1 MGSKKKRPAADP
13 AMSTVR
19 EMFQRNLHV
28 TNTVQRR
35 SKSDII
41 TKFDLTEKFYVR
53 RIKAVC
59 NLLPEMQKRY
69 AAKYPSINIGQE
81 FADVA
86 STPLISYDIIDKES
100 YLCMGAAIWMLDQI
114 WEAHQIQEL
123 CDLLPEDCDDVGML
137 EVYDTRYSYELMERM
152 LWVIQNRYG
161 NTDRYVVPKNILS
174 KREDS
179 AFHDILALIPEES
192 ISMAVEQ
199 LKLKFWKWADCYFEA
214 LNPLF
219 QKGVKLD
226 ETIKRLS
233 KEIDEAN
240 SRKAVKNPASLHL
253 PLSSP
258 LPLLNDDSLN
268 SPKMQTEMLMRRL
281 DKLEEENEK
290 IRHQIGDFHF
300 TSIQAAIMGKK
311 RVAECVGEEYA
322 DSFYNFPIEDP
333 YEMCFAILYLLDQD
347 DDYAWT
353 YSFMA
358 AVICRAATMLPWGY
372 DRYDEPYDGFWFDD
386 DEWIPPVPMNPE
398 WYETLYT
405 GDAYDDGEEP
415 HDVSIAQIVY
425 QNTGAL
431 LPRDMHRF
439 DDAFRPLKKKG
450 LKPSQ
455 AGMVCALMDVLGE
468 ASRQRQFTP
477 SDPIFDDEDDPE
489 WVNDIMQLMKSNSAK
504 EESNS
509 ANAENEKLKKE
520 LAQLKEQAK
529 KANYALSRENREM
542 KEKLEKAGQEANE
555 MAQELADL
563 REIVFNQQVGAVEE
577 KQENTK
583 IKFPYHTTR
592 RLIAFGGHD
601 SFLRE
606 IKFKLPDVRFVGE
619 DISSPEIIRRAD
631 VVWIQTNCIGHKSYY
646 NIIDLARKYGR
657 KVRYFKYA
665 SATKCAEQVVEE
677 EENAEGRR

>member
-28 TNTVQRR
+28 TNAVQRR

-41 TKFDLTEKFYVR
+41 TKFDLTEKFYAR

-86 STPLISYDIIDKES
+86 SMPLISYDIIDKES

-123 CDLLPEDCDDVGML
+123 CDLLPEDCDDVDML

-161 NTDRYVVPKNILS
+161 KTDRYVVPKNILS

-179 AFHDILALIPEES
+179 AFHDILALIPKES
-192 ISMAVEQ
+192 ISMAVDQ
-199 LKLKFWKWADCYFEA
+199 LKLKFWKWADCYFAA

-219 QKGVKLD
+219 QKSVKLD

-258 LPLLNDDSLN
+258 LPLLDDDLMN

-290 IRHQIGDFHF
+290 IHHQIGDFHF
-300 TSIQAAIMGKK
+300 MSIQAAIMGKN

-509 ANAENEKLKKE
+509 ASAENEKLKKE

-529 KANYALSRENREM
+529 KANYALSRENREL
-542 KEKLEKAGQEANE
+542 KDKLEKAGQETNE

-577 KQENTK
+577 KQEDTK
-583 IKFPYHTTR
+583 IKFPYRTTR

-619 DISSPEIIRRAD
+619 DISGPEIIRRAD

-677 EENAEGRR
+677 EENAGEK

>member
-1 MGSKKKRPAADP
+1 MGSKKKRPSLAP
-13 AMSTVR
+13 AMSIVR
-19 EMFQRNLHV
+19 EMFQRNLQV
-28 TNTVQRR
+28 ANKVQHR

-41 TKFDLTEKFYVR
+41 TKFDLTDKFYAR

-59 NLLPEMQKRY
+59 NLVPEMQKRY
-69 AAKYPSINIGQE
+69 ASKYPSINIAQE

-86 STPLISYDIIDKES
+86 SMPLISYDIIDKEA
-100 YLCMGAAIWMLDQI
+100 YLCLGAAIWMLDQI
-114 WEAHQIQEL
+114 WEEHHMQEL
-123 CDLLPEDCDDVGML
+123 CDLLPEDCDDVDML
-137 EVYDTRYSYELMERM
+137 EVYDTRYSYELIERM

-161 NTDRYVVPKNILS
+161 KTDRYVVPKNILS
-174 KREDS
+174 KREENG
-179 AFHDILALIPEES
+179 FHEILALIPEKKIKKSAEL
-192 ISMAVEQ
+192 
-199 LKLKFWKWADCYFEA
+199 LKQRFWKWADLYFEA
-214 LNPLF
+214 IDPLF
-219 QKGVKLD
+219 QKGVKMD
-226 ETIKRLS
+226 ETLEQLS
-233 KEIDEAN
+233 KEIDATKPKK
-240 SRKAVKNPASLHL
+240 RNPVMQQF
-253 PLSSP
+253 PLSAP
-258 LPLLNDDSLN
+258 LPLLNNTPLN
-268 SPKMQTEMLMRRL
+268 SPEMLTRRI
-281 DKLEEENEK
+281 EK
-290 IRHQIGDFHF
+290 IEEDHQKLQRQIGDFHF
-300 TSIQAAIMGKK
+300 VSVQAAIMGKN
-311 RVAECVGEEYA
+311 RVAECVGEKFA

-358 AVICRAATMLPWGY
+358 AVICRAASMLPWGF

-415 HDVSIAQIVY
+415 HDVSIAQLVY
-425 QNTGAL
+425 QNTGAI

-439 DDAFRPLKKKG
+439 DDAFRPFKKKR

-455 AGMVCALMDVLGE
+455 AGMVCALMNVLGE
-468 ASRQRQFTP
+468 ASRQQQYMP
-477 SDPIFDDEDDPE
+477 SDPLLDDEDDPE
-489 WVNDIMQLMKSNSAK
+489 WVDDIMRLMKSSAAK
-504 EESNS
+504 EESDS
-509 ANAENEKLKKE
+509 TNAENEQLKKE

-529 KANYALSRENREM
+529 KANYALSRENRDL
-542 KEKLEKAGQEANE
+542 KDKLEKAGQETAE

-563 REIVFNQQVGAVEE
+563 REIVFNLQTKAAEE
-577 KQENTK
+577 KQEDTK
-583 IKFPYHTTR
+583 IKFPYHATR

-606 IKFKLPDVRFVGE
+606 IKFKLPDVRFMGE